1 MILCK
6 AQDVSNVKCVSKL
19 LKVVTILDDIL
30 LFIPEKNLLLV
41 TYAVEGSLKLTV

>member
-1 MILCK
+1 MILYK

-41 TYAVEGSLKLTV
+41 TYAVEGSHKLTV